1 MNGKVIL
8 LTGEKKIGKS
18 TLCRKVCDWVR
29 ARGYK
34 PAGIVCPAL
43 YDSDKRKRGFMAE
56 DVRTGKQWVLGTR
69 EKKLFGPG
77 YGSYTFSRSGLHR
90 AVRILKRAP
99 KKGCDLL
106 VLDEVGPL
114 EMERGEGFRS
124 ALDMLTSQKYVNLL
138 IVVRPSLIEEVK
150 TLFEGWNVTVVTVDI
165 KNRDAL
171 HECIIQLLLFHPGSN
186 YLEFH

>member
-56 DVRTGKQWVLGTR
+56 DVRTGRQWVLGTR
-69 EKKLFGPG
+69 ERKLSGQVYGP
-77 YGSYTFSRSGLHR
+77 YTFSRSGLQR
-90 AVRILKRAP
+90 AVHTLKRAP
-99 KKGCDLL
+99 KKGYDLL

-124 ALDMLTSQKYVNLL
+124 ALDMLKGQKYVNLL

-150 TLFEGWNVTVVTVDI
+150 TLFEGWSVTVVTANMV
-165 KNRDAL
+165 NRDDL
-171 HECIIQLLLFHPGSN
+171 PERILQLMR
-186 YLEFH
+186 